1 MPGLGWAELL
11 VSWVCLLFV
20 RQHMCGSQPTGQESI
35 SSGLICA
42 PDLLCDLSEVIHSL
56 VSLSPSE
63 QGGPW
68 NVLSFRG
75 SAT

>member
-1 MPGLGWAELL
+1 
-11 VSWVCLLFV
+11 
-20 RQHMCGSQPTGQESI
+20 MCCSQPTGQESI
-35 SSGLICA
+35 GFGLICA
-42 PDLLCDLSEVIHSL
+42 PDLLCDLSEVIRSL